1 MAVEKRSLGSDAGSE
16 AMSERKLQVLVIG
29 GGIGGLCLAQGLK
42 KAGVSAAV
50 YERDETSTARSQGF
64 RVHIDPQGSTALHA
78 CLPEHL
84 WEIFDA
90 TGGHFSQ
97 GFAMLSDGLKELLTF
112 DRGEDELEDRVARHR
127 SVSRNTLRMILLHGL
142 EDAVHFDKRFVRYEE
157 RHDGKMVAHF
167 ADGSTA
173 DGDVLVAADGV
184 NSLVRKQY
192 LPHAEPIDTGVVALA
207 GKVPLTDGVLA
218 MLPPRLL
225 DGPVLVLS
233 NEPCSLFMAIWKRE
247 SGGEEQLRRLGID
260 GGIAEDADYLTLGFA
275 ARREFY
281 GTHGDLLT
289 ASGAVLKDAIRK
301 KVAGWN
307 PAVRKLV
314 ELLDEKEI
322 MSNRLR
328 TSEPVAAWPT
338 TRVTLL
344 GDAIHCMTPFR
355 GIGAN
360 IALKDA
366 ALLCSKLVSAERSRQ
381 SLLEAIAEYESAM
394 RVYGCEAVAGS
405 LKSMRQATGEKGLGF
420 GLAKTAMR
428 VVNTVPMLRR
438 RLSVA

>member
-1 MAVEKRSLGSDAGSE
+1 MNQQKRH
-16 AMSERKLQVLVIG
+16 VLIIG

-42 KAGVSAAV
+42 KAGVSVAV
-50 YERDETSTARSQGF
+50 FERDETPTSRSQGF
-64 RVHIDPQGSTALHA
+64 RVHIDPQGSTALHE
-78 CLPEHL
+78 CLPPHL
-84 WEIFDA
+84 WEIFNA
-90 TGGHFSQ
+90 TGGHFAQ
-97 GFAMLSDGLKELLTF
+97 GFAMLSDQLKELLAF
-112 DRGEDELEDRVARHR
+112 GRRDEGLTNLVARHR

-142 EDAVHFDKRFVRYEE
+142 EDAVSFSKCFVRYEE
-157 RHDGKMVAHF
+157 LPDLRIVAHF

-173 DGDVLVAADGV
+173 EGDVLIAADGV

-192 LPHAEPIDTGVVALA
+192 LPHAEPVDTGVITLG

-225 DGPVLVLS
+225 DGPVLVMS

-247 SGGEEQLRRLGID
+247 AGGEEQLRRLGIKD
-260 GGIAEDADYLTLGFA
+260 GIAEDDDYLILGFG

-281 GTHGDLLT
+281 GIQGELSES
-289 ASGAVLKDAIRK
+289 SGAELKDAIRN
-301 KVAGWN
+301 KVSGWH
-307 PAVRKLV
+307 PTVRKLV
-314 ELLDEKEI
+314 ELLDVKE
-322 MSNRLR
+322 MSPYRIR
-328 TSEPVAAWPT
+328 SSEPTAAWPA

-366 ALLCSKLVSAERSRQ
+366 ALLCSKLSAAGRGEQ
-381 SLLEAIAEYESAM
+381 PLLQAIAEYESAM
-394 RVYGCEAVAGS
+394 RSYGFAAVAAS
-405 LKSMRQATGEKGLGF
+405 LKSMRQTTGEKRLGF

-428 VVNTVPMLRR
+428 VVNAVPMLRR